1 MIRPVLLFLLSL
13 LLFGVSLRLFY
24 SGWRLADNE
33 RRIIARLGHL
43 QLPRMTHKPSWKRLE
58 RAFLRA
64 GLGRPTDRLGWWLAL
79 WTLVVLAG
87 FAAGGWLGVLL
98 LLLLPPAAVRL
109 FLSWRYQRRLK
120 RMIAQIPT
128 LLDHAV
134 RSLKSGR
141 TLSDAVLGAID
152 AVEDPL
158 KNAMGRIQRNVQLGV
173 SLADA
178 ASDFA
183 ELYEKDELRMF
194 ALGLKV
200 NHRYGGNASEL
211 LESLIKMI
219 REREH
224 ASRELSAMTGE
235 TRITAIVLAVLPV
248 VVAGYMLLTNPLYLL
263 TMWHDSSGQ
272 VMLIFAF
279 TLQMFGCLALWQMLR
294 SL

>member
-1 MIRPVLLFLLSL
+1 MLKPALLILLCL
-13 LLFGVSLRLFY
+13 CLVGLSLRLLY
-24 SGWRLADNE
+24 SGLRQSGTE
-33 RRIIARLGHL
+33 RILGRLG
-43 QLPRMTHKPSWKRLE
+43 QGQPQQVAQKASWNRLE

-64 GLGRPTDRLGWWLAL
+64 GLGRPTERLGLWLAL
-79 WTLVVLAG
+79 WALGILTG
-87 FAAGGWLGVLL
+87 WGAAGWMGASLL
-98 LLLLPPAAVRL
+98 LVAPPLALRL
-109 FLSWRYQRRLK
+109 FVSWRYQRRLA
-120 RMIAQIPT
+120 RMIEQLPG
-128 LLDHAV
+128 LLDHTV

-141 TLSDAVLGAID
+141 TLADAVLGAID
-152 AVEDPL
+152 AAEDPL

-173 SLADA
+173 NLADA

-183 ELYEKDELRMF
+183 ELYEKEELRLF

-211 LESLIKMI
+211 LENLIKMI
-219 REREH
+219 RERDH

-263 TMWHDSSGQ
+263 TMWHDSTGQ
-272 VMLIFAF
+272 VMLILAF
-279 TLQMFGCLALWQMLR
+279 TMQMFGCLALWQMLR